1 MKDTHNNSD
10 HLIDTIDAALDMAIP
25 GLEPI
30 KISITNTTYYVNKK
44 ANTVGCHI
52 SFNIKGPD
60 NAINIISLL
69 FDHDCYEVTAE
80 AHLNPDDNFDFEIGK
95 KVARAKAESMAYK
108 RVSRMLVRI
117 AYKMNEAI
125 MSFGEFID
133 KAERVINH
141 NDKYLAKF

>member
-10 HLIDTIDAALDMAIP
+10 HLPDMLGLPIP

-30 KISITNTTYYVNKK
+30 KISITNTTYYVNTK
-44 ANTVGCHI
+44 ANTVGCRL

-60 NAINIISLL
+60 NTIDIISLL

-80 AHLNPDDNFDFEIGK
+80 ARLNPEDNFDYEIGK

-117 AYKMNEAI
+117 AYKMNEAM

-133 KAERVINH
+133 KAERVIIH